1 MFNTSCGGDPLR
13 MQWLDD
19 WNFSLQTL
27 LPNLRGRED
36 DAREQQGNSGESS
49 RVVPSGPSPVFFGWS
64 QVGCLQSQQTIWAEH
79 PPKLWHS
86 FPLGPSKATRRAIS
100 VTWRALGFGTSSKG
114 SRALDATLSCRRS
127 AWGRVAINSFLSD
140 KLMGRIKN
148 MMRFEKHVPHYLMV
162 TTWRLATIW
171 TQSYTFLLWCTGWC
185 LPREKEMPAL
195 FVYLELMGWEAASEG
210 GVQPPTKRER
220 ERDEWCVTMTC
231 KYSIFWSRR
240 HLLPSGWVGW
250 LG

>member
-140 KLMGRIKN
+140 KLMGRIKKHDAFWKTCSPLFDGHN
-148 MMRFEKHVPHYLMV
+148 LEISNNLDTIIHISIVMHWLVLTKGERDASFICLFGTHGMRSRKRRGG
-162 TTWRLATIW
+162 TTSD
-171 TQSYTFLLWCTGWC
+171 Q
-185 LPREKEMPAL
+185 
-195 FVYLELMGWEAASEG
+195 
-210 GVQPPTKRER
+210 ER